1 MQTRRPFRRRVYR
14 TIRAGMSTLFL
25 VRHGQASF
33 GSENYDRLSPLG
45 IQQANHLRDHFVENA
60 IGLHGICSGRLQR
73 QRSTAEIL
81 AGAAQQPV
89 AVAISAAFDE
99 YDAHS
104 LMHRYAQMT
113 GEPVQSLQGTTG
125 RLDPRGFQQH
135 LEKVSRAWA
144 QEQVSAPNL
153 ESWKAFRARVGRG
166 IDDITTLTP
175 RSQNVAVAT
184 SAGVIGA
191 AIAHVLGLE
200 DLAALQLSYVVLNSA
215 VTRIEFDGNRRTL
228 ASFNSTAHLE
238 RADRR
243 ELLTYL

>member
-1 MQTRRPFRRRVYR
+1 
-14 TIRAGMSTLFL
+14 MSTLFL

-33 GSENYDRLSPLG
+33 GSDNYDRLSPLG
-45 IQQANHLRDHFVENA
+45 IQQANHLRDHFSENA
-60 IGLHGICSGRLQR
+60 VELHGICSGRLQR

>member
-1 MQTRRPFRRRVYR
+1 
-14 TIRAGMSTLFL
+14 MSTLFL

-33 GSENYDRLSPLG
+33 GSDNYDRLSPLG
-45 IQQANHLRDHFVENA
+45 IQQANHLRDHFAENGVE
-60 IGLHGICSGRLQR
+60 LHGICSGRLQR

-81 AGAAQQPV
+81 AGASRQPV

-99 YDAHS
+99 YDAHR
-104 LMHRYAQMT
+104 LMQHYAQMT
-113 GEPVQSLQGTTG
+113 GEPLQSLQGTTS
-125 RLDPRGFQQH
+125 RPDPRSFQQH
-135 LEKVSRAWA
+135 LEKVSRAWV
-144 QEQVSAPNL
+144 QDQVSAPDL
-153 ESWKAFRARVGRG
+153 ESWKTFRARVGRG
-166 IDDITTLTP
+166 IDDITTQTP

-191 AIAHVLGLE
+191 AVAHVLGLE
-200 DLAALQLSYVVLNSA
+200 DVAALQLSYVVLNSA
-215 VTRIEFDGNRRTL
+215 VTRIEFDGSRRTL

>member
-1 MQTRRPFRRRVYR
+1 
-14 TIRAGMSTLFL
+14 MSTLFL

-60 IGLHGICSGRLQR
+60 VDLHQIFSGQLQR
-73 QRSTAEIL
+73 QRTTADIL
-81 AGAAQQPV
+81 ASPSQRTV
-89 AVAISAAFDE
+89 AVSAAFDE
-99 YDAHS
+99 YDAHR
-104 LMHRYAQMT
+104 LMQHYAKMT
-113 GEPVQSLQGTTG
+113 GEPLQSLQGTTQ
-125 RLDPRGFQQH
+125 RLEPRSFQQH
-135 LEKVSRAWA
+135 LETVSRAWVA
-144 QEQVSAPNL
+144 EQIAAPDL
-153 ESWKAFRARVGRG
+153 ESWKNFRARVARG
-166 IDDITTLTP
+166 IDNITTLTP
-175 RSQNVAVAT
+175 RSENVAVAT

-191 AIAHVLGLE
+191 AVAHVLGLE

-215 VTRIEFDGNRRTL
+215 VTRIEFDGRRRSL